1 MKPQPSYPLELSTPE
16 MRRLIAEAADRIVRH
31 IETLPQQAAADVE
44 GGRELAHSLVEAVP
58 THGEEFTVLL
68 DLLFER
74 LVPKTFNTAGP
85 GYLAYIPG
93 GGLFHSALA
102 DFIAGSVN
110 RYVGVWLPAPGL
122 VQLEVNVIRW
132 FCDLLGLPA
141 GAGGILTT
149 GGSLANFTAV
159 VTARRDRLPEDFL
172 RGTLYA
178 SDQVHHSVT
187 KAASL
192 AGFPVRRVRRIA
204 CDDRFRIDLQD
215 LQRAIDTDRDAGL
228 EPFLVVGSAGTTN
241 TGAID
246 DLRALAEVARRERMW
261 FHIDAAYGGFFALTD
276 RGRQRM
282 AGLEEADS
290 LSLDPHKGLFL
301 PYGTGCLLVRDVD
314 ALRRAHSAFADY
326 MPTFQDDG
334 DLVDFCEIS
343 PELSRGFRGLRV
355 WLPLKMHGIGVFRE
369 ALDEKLDL
377 TAWVASELEQIDEIE
392 IVAAP
397 QLSVVAFRW
406 RPSPVEG
413 EALNDLNRTLLE
425 RINARRRVYL
435 TGTLLGDRFVLR
447 ICILSFRTH
456 RERVEQALDDLRS
469 AMREIAAAEG

>member
-16 MRRLIAEAADRIVRH
+16 MRRLISEAADRIVRH
-31 IETLPQQAAADVE
+31 IETLPQQPAADVE

-58 THGEEFTVLL
+58 THGEEFTALL

-74 LVPKTFNTAGP
+74 VVPKTFNTAGP

-192 AGFPVRRVRRIA
+192 AGFPVRNVRRIA
-204 CDDRFRIDLQD
+204 CDDRFRIDLED
-215 LQRAIDTDRDAGL
+215 LKRAIDTDRDAGL

-246 DLRALAEVARRERMW
+246 DLRALAELARRERMW

-282 AGLEEADS
+282 AGLAEADS

-326 MPTFQDDG
+326 MPTFQDEG

-377 TAWVASELEQIDEIE
+377 TAWAASELERIEEIE

-406 RPSPVEG
+406 RPPDVEG

-456 RERVEQALDDLRS
+456 RDRVEQALDDLRA